1 MNMDLMKP
9 ILALILA
16 FTITARGAERV
27 DNGLL
32 AFYDFN
38 TIEGPIVKDRSGLK
52 PALDLRIRAKGNIRR
67 TNGSLE
73 IIKGTVITSERP
85 PLRMLNALKQSNE
98 ITVEVWFK
106 PSNLNQDGPARLVT
120 ISKNISE
127 RNFTIGQKAANLQSR
142 LRTTRTSKNG
152 MPAIET
158 TPILSGKL
166 THAVYVRDSSGNASL
181 YVNGKKV
188 KGQMT
193 VGEMSNWDS
202 SYHLALGNEL
212 SGERPWL
219 GTLFLVAI
227 YNRDLS
233 AKEVALHFKSGPQAK
248 MDPTKI
254 AAVQN
259 EHLFETKIAPLLSK
273 HCLECH
279 DPATA
284 KGDLD
289 LSQKLTAF
297 TDKDMIVPGKH
308 EISTLWETV
317 AKNEMPKKRPAL
329 SATEKALLKQWIDGG
344 AKWTLA
350 RIDPAVYAHGEQA
363 SVNWVRRLTLAEYI
377 ATVKAATART
387 RNRRSSAK
395 SHGPIVGRG
404 TRVP

>member
-52 PALDLRIRAKGNIRR
+52 PPLDLRIRAKGNTRR

-85 PLRMLNALKQSNE
+85 PLRLLNALKQSNE

-106 PSNLNQDGPARLVT
+106 PGNLKQDGPARLVT
-120 ISKNISE
+120 ISKNTSE
-127 RNFTIGQKAANLQSR
+127 RNFTIGQEVANLQSR

-188 KGQMT
+188 KGQM
-193 VGEMSNWDS
+193 
-202 SYHLALGNEL
+202 L
-212 SGERPWL
+212 SL
-219 GTLFLVAI
+219 I
-227 YNRDLS
+227 
-233 AKEVALHFKSGPQAK
+233 H
-248 MDPTKI
+248 I
-254 AAVQN
+254 
-259 EHLFETKIAPLLSK
+259 
-273 HCLECH
+273 
-279 DPATA
+279 
-284 KGDLD
+284 
-289 LSQKLTAF
+289 
-297 TDKDMIVPGKH
+297 
-308 EISTLWETV
+308 
-317 AKNEMPKKRPAL
+317 
-329 SATEKALLKQWIDGG
+329 
-344 AKWTLA
+344 
-350 RIDPAVYAHGEQA
+350 
-363 SVNWVRRLTLAEYI
+363 
-377 ATVKAATART
+377 
-387 RNRRSSAK
+387 
-395 SHGPIVGRG
+395 
-404 TRVP
+404 